1 MAQTPLLERPTSLKV
16 LGAAFIAIVM
26 FFLWITYAFFTKAF
40 VDYDTVTLRT
50 DTAGVNLPQNADIK
64 LRGMIVGE
72 VRSVT
77 TDGDGVKLELGM
89 NPKLIKDVPRGVS
102 AQLVPKTLFGEK
114 YVALIPPA
122 GAGTNGP
129 SLQAGDTITKA
140 DVPIEV
146 ETLLNDLYPLL
157 EAVDPAD
164 LSYTLT
170 AVSSA
175 LEGRGTELGQTLV
188 TLNSYLRKINPDVP
202 QLITDVTKLGTVA
215 DGYADAMPDLGR
227 LLRNTVV
234 TGNTIVAKKA
244 QLAAFFDE
252 GTDLSDTLTAFTK
265 ESGDDLV
272 QLAGDTRPVLEMV
285 SDYSVTFPCFLK
297 SMSTLI
303 PRLDSA
309 YRDGMLH
316 INVELIKQPNAY
328 SYNNDDPSDPD
339 NENVQVTQSKLDAA
353 SREPGATSASGITG
367 RNAASPSC
375 IDLNEINKG
384 RAQQEALSSQKHP
397 FKIPA
402 DVYRLVGVKRAH
414 SKFGSSGPDGDFAKN
429 RPAAS
434 SLDLQSLVQPSIGAT
449 DSPGERA
456 QLDVLIASMT
466 GTQASDVPDI
476 GSLLVGPMLRGTE
489 VTPR

>member
-1 MAQTPLLERPTSLKV
+1 MARTPVLERPTSLKV
-16 LGAAFIAIVM
+16 LGTAFLAIVL

-40 VDYDTVTLRT
+40 VDYDTVTLKA

-72 VRSVT
+72 VRSVR
-77 TDGDGVKLELGM
+77 TDGDGVELELGM
-89 NPKLIKDVPRGVS
+89 NPKLIKDVPKDVT

-122 GAGTNGP
+122 GVGTGGP

-157 EAVDPAD
+157 EAVDPAN
-164 LSYTLT
+164 LSYTLS

-175 LEGRGTELGQTLV
+175 LEGRGTQLGETLV
-188 TLNSYLRKINPDVP
+188 TLNSYLRKIDPEVP

-215 DGYADAMPDLGR
+215 DGYADAMPDIGR

-234 TGNTIVAKKA
+234 TGNTVVAKKA

-252 GTDLSDTLTAFTK
+252 GTDLSDTLTAFTT
-265 ESGDDLV
+265 ESGEDLV
-272 QLAGDTRPVLEMV
+272 ELAGDSRPVLEV
-285 SDYSVTFPCFLK
+285 VADYSVTFPCFLK
-297 SMSTLI
+297 SMDTLI

-316 INVELIKQPNAY
+316 IDVELIKQPNAY
-328 SYNNDDPSDPD
+328 AYNNADPDDPD
-339 NENVQVTQSKLDAA
+339 NENLAASKEVFDAA
-353 SREPGATSASGITG
+353 RKEPGATSARGING

-384 RAQQEALSSQKHP
+384 RAQQEALSSQKNP

-414 SKFGSSGPDGDFAKN
+414 SKFGSTGADGDFARN

-434 SLDLQSLVQPSIGAT
+434 SLDLQNLVQPSIGAT
-449 DSPGERA
+449 DSAGERA
-456 QLDVLIASMT
+456 QLDVLIGSMT
-466 GTQASDVPDI
+466 GTKASEVPDI
-476 GSLLVGPMLRGTE
+476 GSLLVGPLLRGTK
-489 VTPR
+489 VSPK